1 MTFRN
6 GIWIPLDP
14 DGAES
19 EGGTI
24 IQDARTLFADD
35 GLFQFGTIEE
45 SSPTTDDAGI
55 FTGAVDPLAD
65 TFRFV
70 SDTDVGSTAS
80 NSVASVETSDTQSQ
94 DEVGADTL
102 QGTSFAA
109 IDWRLTPDYDD
120 DPGWY
125 PGVVWQP
132 PTEQLASAVQ
142 DIVST
147 NPVLQDVAE
156 RASLPLDELSSLYP
170 GIEWPPLLGQSGTP
184 DEGVAAAETEVPAVS
199 NGDDTQTATSSLTYA
214 DLSEQYPGIVW
225 PADWY
230 LL

>member
-35 GLFQFGTIEE
+35 GLFQFGTIDE

-55 FTGAVDPLAD
+55 FTGAVDALAD
-65 TFRFV
+65 TFQFV
-70 SDTDVGSTAS
+70 TDTDVGGTDS
-80 NSVASVETSDTQSQ
+80 NSVASVATYETQSQ
-94 DEVGADTL
+94 DEVGANTL
-102 QGTSFAA
+102 QDTSSAA
-109 IDWRLTPDYDD
+109 IDWRLTPDFDD

-132 PTEQLASAVQ
+132 LTEQLTSAVQ

-147 NPVLQDVAE
+147 NPALQDAVE
-156 RASLPLDELSSLYP
+156 RASSLFDELSSLYP
-170 GIEWPPLLGQSGTP
+170 GIEWPPLLGQGATP
-184 DEGVAAAETEVPAVS
+184 ADGLAAADAGIPAGS
-199 NGDDTQTATSSLTYA
+199 NNEETQTAISSLTYA
-214 DLSEQYPGIVW
+214 DLSAQYPGIVW